1 MVYEALGGMMQQ
13 QIHAVAITALT
24 PEELQEV
31 FPR

>member
-1 MVYEALGGMMQQ
+1 MVYVALGALMQQ

-24 PEELQEV
+24 PQELQEV